1 LEDSAGV
8 ATPQGALLRRLRS
21 LARAVPFYRAYHS
34 VELTILIF
42 IAAVVDVVLGDLA
55 ATRALLAALVILALV
70 TVVGHLLAI
79 LSSRKLRI

>member
-1 LEDSAGV
+1 
-8 ATPQGALLRRLRS
+8 
-21 LARAVPFYRAYHS
+21 

-42 IAAVVDVVLGDLA
+42 IAAVVDVFLGDLA